1 MENEYVK
8 IGNKIST
15 EKYTLGKK
23 IFALQDESYG
33 RKLKLSRVKE
43 NQILDWRAEL
53 LEYIGKALYQDSAK
67 IKIAIRDWAKATGH
81 LAISNGI
88 PLEESFRVLT
98 LFRRVS
104 FEAALHEIHLNSN
117 TTSSMEVNRRIDS
130 IIEEVSYTYN
140 DICIAYRSQRSPQDG
155 PHSNHLQISFLPIT
169 DTLALLPIS
178 GTLYGNDAEMML
190 KETLDHCYA
199 KQLTDIVIDLS
210 GVSNLNPTS
219 VHSLTRM
226 NRALMYSGIKMFL
239 CGIQPSTAYSLT
251 SNGINIQGLTIF
263 GTLKQ
268 ALLHSGI
275 RQTLPG

>member
-1 MENEYVK
+1 MENEYFE

-23 IFALQDESYG
+23 IFVLQDESYG

-104 FEAALHEIHLNSN
+104 FEAALHDIQLNSH
-117 TTSSMEVNRRIDS
+117 TISSIEVNKRIDS
-130 IIEEVSYTYN
+130 IIEEVSCTYN
-140 DICIAYRSQRSPQDG
+140 DICIAYRSQALQRDVPS
-155 PHSNHLQISFLPIT
+155 SNHLQISFIPIT
-169 DTLALLPIS
+169 DTFALLPIS
-178 GTLYGNDAEMML
+178 DSLHSSYADMML
-190 KETLDHCYA
+190 KETLNHCYA
-199 KQLTDIVIDLS
+199 QQLTDIVIDLS
-210 GVSNLNPTS
+210 GVPHLNLTS
-219 VHSLTRM
+219 VHSLLRM
-226 NRALMYSGIKMFL
+226 NQALMYSGIKMCL
-239 CGIQPSTAYSLT
+239 CGIKPSTAYTLT
-251 SNGINIQGLTIF
+251 SNGINLNGLTIF

-268 ALLHSGI
+268 ALLHRGI